1 MARWMIVVALG
12 LMPGGVSALCA
23 GASVQSAA
31 VGSAQAAEP
40 AWQVELERRHDEL
53 VRVNGPGTDAALR
66 AQLLTM
72 GMQDQEARG
81 ILNGAPM
88 DKSKYTQAADLDGV
102 DAALTSQL
110 KEVVA
115 KHGWPTIAL
124 VGIKASNAALLIL
137 IHTRDHEWQRSLLGQ
152 LETLADTGKIDGS
165 AVATLIDKELV
176 SEGRL
181 QRYGTQFKEVN
192 GGMAMIGAED
202 PAGLDARRARVGLPP
217 MDAYKGMLEGM
228 YHLKVTD
235 AVVSAK

>member
-1 MARWMIVVALG
+1 LG
-12 LMPGGVSALCA
+12 LMTGGARAGLCA
-23 GASVQSAA
+23 GTGVQPAAQSAA

-53 VRVNGPGTDAALR
+53 VRVNGPGTDAELR
-66 AQLLTM
+66 TQLLSM

-81 ILNGAPM
+81 MVDGAPM
-88 DKSKYTQAADLDGV
+88 DKSKYTQAVDLNSV

-110 KEVVA
+110 KDVVA
-115 KHGWPTIAL
+115 AHGWPTIAL
-124 VGIKASNAALLIL
+124 VGIKASNAAMLVL
-137 IHTRDHEWQRSLLGQ
+137 IHTRDHEWQRSLLGE

-165 AVATLIDKELV
+165 ALATLIDKELV
-176 SEGRL
+176 SEGKL
-181 QRYGTQFKEVN
+181 QRYGTQFKELN
-192 GGMAMIGAED
+192 GGMAMFGVED